1 MYVERAGFAISFIP
15 RDAQEPREN
24 NLGGAFGMT
33 SIPRLKSFSG
43 PALFSYGFRPFFFL
57 GAVYAAFAIV
67 LWLPLWEGE
76 ITIPTLFAPRDWHVH
91 EMLFGFVPAI
101 VTGFLLTAIPNWT
114 GRLPLQGAPLMALVA
129 LWVAGRLAVAC
140 SQQLGWLPAATIDSG
155 FLVLIVIACAREI
168 VAGENWRNL
177 KVLVPVTVL
186 MLTNAAFHWEVHTYG
201 TADVSMRIGIA
212 TILTL
217 IMLIGGRVIPSFTH
231 NWLARFNPGRLPSPF
246 GRFDAV
252 AIVGSV
258 AALAFWVVAPSGP
271 ATGTL
276 LLVAGLLQFLRL
288 ARWAGERTIPER
300 LVLILHIAYL
310 FIPVGFVL
318 SAMAAFGLALPSAG
332 MHSWMTGAVGTM
344 TLAIMTRASLG
355 HTGQDLIATTGTQAI
370 YVVVLV
376 AALTR
381 ILAALFP
388 AWAFIL
394 ICVAGACWVAAFA
407 GFAVLYGPLLL
418 HPRTA

>member
-1 MYVERAGFAISFIP
+1 
-15 RDAQEPREN
+15 
-24 NLGGAFGMT
+24 MT
-33 SIPRLKSFSG
+33 AIPRLKSFRG
-43 PALFSYGFRPFFFL
+43 PALLSYGFRPFFFL
-57 GAVYAAFAIV
+57 GAVYAALAIV

-76 ITIPTLFAPRDWHVH
+76 IAIPTLFAPRDWHVH

-114 GRLPLQGAPLMALVA
+114 GRLPLQGLPLLLLVV

-140 SQQLGWLPAATIDSG
+140 SQQLGWFPAAAIDNGS
-155 FLVLIVIACAREI
+155 LVLVVLACAREI
-168 VAGENWRNL
+168 VAGENRRNL
-177 KVLVPVTVL
+177 KVLVPVTLL
-186 MLTNAAFHWEVHTYG
+186 MLTNAAFHWEAHAYG
-201 TADVSMRIGIA
+201 TADVSMRLGVG
-212 TILTL
+212 TILIL

-231 NWLARFNPGRLPSPF
+231 NWLARLNPGRLPRPF

-258 AALAFWVVAPSGP
+258 MALAFWVVAPSGTV
-271 ATGTL
+271 TGTL
-276 LLVAGLLQFLRL
+276 LLAAGLLQFVRL

-310 FIPVGFVL
+310 FVPVGFVL

-332 MHSWMTGAVGTM
+332 LHSWMTGAVGTM

-355 HTGQDLIATTGTQAI
+355 HTGQNLTATAGTQAI
-370 YVVVLV
+370 YAAVLL

-388 AWAFIL
+388 ASAFIL
-394 ICVAGACWVAAFA
+394 ICVAGVCWVAAFA

-418 HPRTA
+418 HPRTT